1 MPKGDQKNNMTEVEL
16 LEKKIRKLEERQ
28 KKLEEKIE
36 QLELLLTYKTEDDEN
51 DNKLQFFV
59 TNLLH
64 EIGIPANLRG
74 YHYIRTAI
82 MWGINDVRSIQL
94 VTKDLYPNIAKKYGT
109 TPGRVE
115 RAIRHAIGVALS
127 RGNGEK
133 IRRIFRYTISKEKGQ
148 PTNSEFIS
156 MIVDYVRL
164 QKGTV

>member
-28 KKLEEKIE
+28 KKLEEKIK

-74 YHYIRTAI
+74 
-82 MWGINDVRSIQL
+82 
-94 VTKDLYPNIAKKYGT
+94 
-109 TPGRVE
+109 
-115 RAIRHAIGVALS
+115 
-127 RGNGEK
+127 
-133 IRRIFRYTISKEKGQ
+133 
-148 PTNSEFIS
+148 
-156 MIVDYVRL
+156 
-164 QKGTV
+164 